1 MTNPSRPWPIYS
13 FCPEVQD
20 IPYKVSVLKLILNAR
35 TFSRKRIISEHCLH
49 IAKKTAIHSN
59 WRGEQKRMP
68 TCRVSTPQT
77 RPSPALPPP
86 GTRRCPP
93 RTALRSPTWNSRI
106 GSRPAP
112 PSRHGWEDGAHG
124 FLGSVSAALG
134 KEEASTNTAKA
145 GVRGDPGS
153 CTLPGCDTAPAQEST
168 SFIGR
173 REARDRRY
181 SPPAASTV
189 PCSSTGVRS
198 PGRSCSP
205 CAICP
210 APVTL

>member
-1 MTNPSRPWPIYS
+1 
-13 FCPEVQD
+13 
-20 IPYKVSVLKLILNAR
+20 
-35 TFSRKRIISEHCLH
+35 
-49 IAKKTAIHSN
+49 
-59 WRGEQKRMP
+59 MP

-86 GTRRCPP
+86 GTRRRPP
-93 RTALRSPTWNSRI
+93 RTTLRVSHLEFEDWISSGTAL
-106 GSRPAP
+106 P
-112 PSRHGWEDGAHG
+112 PWARGGARG

-153 CTLPGCDTAPAQEST
+153 CTPPGCDTAPAQEST

-173 REARDRRY
+173 RGARGRRY
-181 SPPAASTV
+181 SPPAASAV
-189 PCSSTGVRS
+189 PCSSTVCAPLGALAP